1 MDKQSLRRE
10 ILSIRDR
17 LGKEEKGRMDEA
29 LHHKLLS
36 LELALGGPPVY
47 LYLSFGSEI
56 DTWGI
61 LKELTSRNI
70 PVAAPRV
77 RGKEMAFFKIRGP
90 EDLKPGFRGIM
101 EPVPSFP
108 LMEPE
113 GEELFIVPGAVFD
126 REGYRIGYGGGY
138 YDRYLAARREIPFH
152 TLALAYPF
160 QLVEKIPRDDWD
172 LPVGRVLTPQDI

>member
-77 RGKEMAFFKIRGP
+77 RGKEMAFFKICGP
-90 EDLKPGFRGIM
+90 EDLKPGLSLLAPLWSRRGRNWWWFRGRSLTERATGSAMGADIM
-101 EPVPSFP
+101 TGIWRP
-108 LMEPE
+108 
-113 GEELFIVPGAVFD
+113 A
-126 REGYRIGYGGGY
+126 
-138 YDRYLAARREIPFH
+138 
-152 TLALAYPF
+152 
-160 QLVEKIPRDDWD
+160 
-172 LPVGRVLTPQDI
+172 GRFLLIRWP